1 MEKSSNVTDPKFR
14 KNPKA
19 VKFGFFFNHFTHTGT
34 EISKLRGAACVTF
47 IAIR

>member
-14 KNPKA
+14 KAMKLD
-19 VKFGFFFNHFTHTGT
+19 FFFNHFTHTGT
-34 EISKLRGAACVTF
+34 EISKLRGAACVAF